1 MIKNT
6 LSLFSKIL
14 NDLMTNDFHVAG
26 YDFEDKLE
34 ERIVLSGQSTRGQ
47 ECCASEAVSFSWVV
61 ALTTPLFAFPS
72 SASVF

>member
-1 MIKNT
+1 
-6 LSLFSKIL
+6 
-14 NDLMTNDFHVAG
+14 MTSDPN

-61 ALTTPLFAFPS
+61 ALTTSLFAFPS